1 MHLVEQLKAIR
12 KYQCEKIHKEMAAI
26 KADIET
32 IEYNDSEGVVK
43 RERLEIVEICD
54 KRKERPI
61 KTKALK
67 SKLVTF
73 QDEKDKVVKVSPMN
87 DVLLKKDTPE
97 GSWKTDKEDEN
108 NEHKA
113 NAKQHSEIMT
123 PTLKFKIQKKNSFW
137 KRKGSFKGGPNLR
150 FKTDR

>member
-1 MHLVEQLKAIR
+1 MYLVEQLKAIR

-32 IEYNDSEGVVK
+32 IEYNKSEGAIK

-73 QDEKDKVVKVSPMN
+73 QNEKDKVVDASLMN
-87 DVLLKKDTPE
+87 DGKLRKETPE
-97 GSWKTDKEDEN
+97 ESLENDKEDEKK
-108 NEHKA
+108 EHKT
-113 NAKQHSEIMT
+113 NSKPRSEIMT
-123 PTLKFKIQKKNSFW
+123 PNLEFKIQKKNSFW
-137 KRKGSFKGGPNLR
+137 KRKGSAKSLI
-150 FKTDR
+150 

>member
-1 MHLVEQLKAIR
+1 
-12 KYQCEKIHKEMAAI
+12 MAAI

-73 QDEKDKVVKVSPMN
+73 QDEKDKVVNASLMN
-87 DVLLKKDTPE
+87 DGKLRKETPE
-97 GSWKTDKEDEN
+97 ESLENDKEDEKK
-108 NEHKA
+108 EHKT
-113 NAKQHSEIMT
+113 NKKPRSEIMT
-123 PTLKFKIQKKNSFW
+123 PNLEFKIQKKNSFW
-137 KRKGSFKGGPNLR
+137 KRKGSAKSLI
-150 FKTDR
+150 